1 MTEPGDPP
9 PGVLQVGF
17 GAFGP
22 VHLEAWLRLGLGDRL
37 WLADPDPAA
46 RARAA
51 AYNLPAERRVADFRS
66 VLDRVEVVDVLT
78 STPDHFPVC
87 AAALEAGRDVFCE
100 KPLTLSLDDAE
111 RLAVLV
117 ETTGRILQI
126 GYYFRHHP
134 LFRHARERVAAGDLG
149 ELRYL
154 SGTFAGFK
162 RARAD
167 MGVTA
172 SDAVHF
178 LDYFNW
184 LAGPPEQ
191 LFAIR
196 RDHLGR
202 GLDDLALI
210 LLEYPGGVVGKLE
223 AGLIQPGRHVD
234 LITPGALTSKEVAL
248 CGAQGAIEIDFP
260 AERLVWHRVRHELQ
274 AGLFRPVFEDARI
287 RHLPP
292 ATAVDVL
299 ASQFREFLGHVAA
312 RTQPAAD
319 VRACGVGI
327 ARLLEAIERSARSGQ
342 KVACNEPHDSSAS
355 CCRSGPLAGG

>member
-1 MTEPGDPP
+1 MKQRHS
-9 PGVLQVGF
+9 VLQIGF

-22 VHLEAWLRLGLGDRL
+22 VHLEAWLRLGLADRL
-37 WLADPDPAA
+37 WLADPDPDA

-51 AYNLPAERRVADFRS
+51 AYNLPAARIVADFRT
-66 VLDRVEVVDVLT
+66 VLDRVELVDVLT
-78 STPDHFPVC
+78 PTPQHTPVA
-87 AAALEAGRDVFCE
+87 AAALEAGKDVFCE
-100 KPLTLSLDDAE
+100 KPLTLGLAEAE
-111 RLAVLV
+111 RLAGLV
-117 ETTGRILQI
+117 GRTGRILQV

-134 LFRHARERVAAGDLG
+134 LFRYGKERVGAGDLG
-149 ELRYL
+149 ALRYL

-178 LDYFNW
+178 LDYFNS
-184 LAGPPEQ
+184 LVRAPPEQ
-191 LFAIR
+191 VFAIR
-196 RDHLGR
+196 RDHFGR

-223 AGLIQPGRHVD
+223 AGLIQPGRHID

-248 CGAQGAIEIDFP
+248 CGADGAIEIDFP
-260 AERLVWHRVRHELQ
+260 AERLVWHRVRHELLD
-274 AGLFRPVFEDARI
+274 GLWRPVFADARI
-287 RHLPP
+287 KHLPP

-312 RTQPAAD
+312 RSQPAAG
-319 VRACGVGI
+319 VQACGVEI
-327 ARLLEAIERSARSGQ
+327 ARLLEAIERSARSRQ
-342 KVACNEPHDSSAS
+342 PVS
-355 CCRSGPLAGG
+355 LAGPCQETAN

>member
-1 MTEPGDPP
+1 MRRAQPR
-9 PGVLQVGF
+9 GVLQVGY

-22 VHLEAWLRLGLGDRL
+22 IHLEAWLRLGLGDRL

-51 AYNLPAERRVADFRS
+51 AWNLPTERVGADFETL
-66 VLDRVEVVDVLT
+66 LDRVDVVDVLT
-78 STPDHFPVC
+78 ATPAHAAIC
-87 AAALEAGRDVFCE
+87 EAALAAGLDVFCE
-100 KPLTLSLDDAE
+100 KPLTLELDEAE
-111 RLAVLV
+111 RLAAKVAARGRVLQV
-117 ETTGRILQI
+117 

-134 LFRHARERVAAGDLG
+134 LFRYARERVAAGDLG

-178 LDYFNW
+178 LDYFGW
-184 LAGPPEQ
+184 LTGSLPERV
-191 LFAIR
+191 FALR
-196 RDHLGR
+196 RDHFGR

-210 LLEYPGGVVGKLE
+210 LLEYPNGAVGKIE

-248 CGAQGAIEIDFP
+248 CGAMGAIEIDFP
-260 AERLVWHRVRHELQ
+260 VERLTWHRVRHELQ
-274 AGLFRPVFEDARI
+274 DGLWRPVFDDARI
-287 RHLPP
+287 PRLAP

-299 ASQFREFLGHVAA
+299 ASQFGEFLGHVAA
-312 RTQPAAD
+312 RTTPEAEVQ
-319 VRACGVGI
+319 RCGVDI
-327 ARLLEAIERSARSGQ
+327 ARLLGAIAASARSGQ
-342 KVACNEPHDSSAS
+342 RVAVA
-355 CCRSGPLAGG
+355 AG

>member
-1 MTEPGDPP
+1 MSAEPPR
-9 PGVLQVGF
+9 GVLQVGY

-22 VHLEAWLRLGLGDRL
+22 VHLEAWLRLGLGGRL

-51 AYNLPAERRVADFRS
+51 AWNLPAERVVADFQA
-66 VLDRVEVVDVLT
+66 VLDRVEVVDVVT
-78 STPDHFPVC
+78 ATPAHVAVC
-87 AAALEAGRDVFCE
+87 EAALAAGRDVFCE
-100 KPLTLSLDDAE
+100 KPLTCELDDAE
-111 RLAVLV
+111 RLAATVAASGRVLQV
-117 ETTGRILQI
+117 

-134 LFRHARERVAAGDLG
+134 LFRYAKERIAAGDLG

-178 LDYFNW
+178 LDYFSW
-184 LAGPPEQ
+184 LAGAAPERA
-191 LFAIR
+191 FALR
-196 RDHLGR
+196 RDHFGR

-210 LLEYPGGVVGKLE
+210 LLEYPKGVLAKVE

-248 CGAQGAIEIDFP
+248 CGEDGAIEIDFP
-260 AERLVWHRVRHELQ
+260 AERLTWHRVRHELQ
-274 AGLFRPVFEDARI
+274 DGLWRPVFDDARI
-287 RHLPP
+287 PRLPP

-312 RTQPAAD
+312 RTAPEAD
-319 VRACGVGI
+319 VRRCGVEI
-327 ARLLEAIERSARSGQ
+327 ARLLAAIAASARAGRRVS
-342 KVACNEPHDSSAS
+342 
-355 CCRSGPLAGG
+355 LADP

>member
-1 MTEPGDPP
+1 MSAGLPR
-9 PGVLQVGF
+9 GVLQVGY

-22 VHLEAWLRLGLGDRL
+22 VHLEAWLRLGVADRL

-51 AYNLPAERRVADFRS
+51 AWNLPVGRVVADFREA
-66 VLDRVEVVDVLT
+66 LDRVEVVDVLT
-78 STPDHFPVC
+78 TTPEHFAVC
-87 AAALEAGRDVFCE
+87 DAALAAGLDVFCE
-100 KPLTLSLDDAE
+100 KPLTLALDEAE
-111 RLAVLV
+111 CLASRVAAS
-117 ETTGRILQI
+117 GRILQV

-134 LFRHARERVAAGDLG
+134 LFRYAKERVAAGALG

-178 LDYFNW
+178 LDYFGW
-184 LAGPPEQ
+184 LTGSLPERVVA
-191 LFAIR
+191 LR
-196 RDHLGR
+196 RDHFGR

-210 LLEYPGGVVGKLE
+210 LLEYPNGVVGKIE

-248 CGAQGAIEIDFP
+248 SGAQGAIEIDFP
-260 AERLVWHRVRHELQ
+260 IERLTWHRVRHELQ
-274 AGLFRPVFEDARI
+274 DGLWRPVFDDARMP
-287 RHLPP
+287 RLAP

-299 ASQFREFLGHVAA
+299 ASQLREFLGHVAT
-312 RTQPAAD
+312 RSQPEAD
-319 VRACGVGI
+319 VRRCGVDI
-327 ARLLEAIERSARSGQ
+327 ARLLAAIAASAQAGQ
-342 KVACNEPHDSSAS
+342 TVAVA
-355 CCRSGPLAGG
+355 GP

>member
-1 MTEPGDPP
+1 MSGTQPR
-9 PGVLQVGF
+9 GVLQVGF

-22 VHLEAWLRLGLGDRL
+22 VHLEAWLRLGMADRL
-37 WLADPDPAA
+37 WLADPDPQA

-51 AYNLPAERRVADFRS
+51 AWNLPAGRVVAEFREA
-66 VLDRVEVVDVLT
+66 LERVEGVDVLT
-78 STPDHFPVC
+78 ATPAHFAVC
-87 AAALEAGRDVFCE
+87 DAALAAGLDVFCE
-100 KPLTLSLDDAE
+100 KPLTLLLDEAE
-111 RLAVLV
+111 RLAARVAASGRVLQV
-117 ETTGRILQI
+117 

-134 LFRHARERVAAGDLG
+134 LFRYAKERVAAGDLG
-149 ELRYL
+149 ALRYL

-184 LAGPPEQ
+184 LTGTPPERV
-191 LFAIR
+191 FALR
-196 RDHLGR
+196 RDHFGR

-210 LLEYPGGVVGKLE
+210 LLEYAGGVVGKVE

-248 CGAQGAIEIDFP
+248 CGADGAIEIDFP
-260 AERLVWHRVRHELQ
+260 VQRLTWHRVRHELQ
-274 AGLFRPVFEDARI
+274 DGLYRPVFDDARI
-287 RHLPP
+287 PRLPP

-299 ASQFREFLGHVAA
+299 AGQFREFLGHVAA
-312 RTQPAAD
+312 RTAPEAD
-319 VRACGVGI
+319 VRRCGVEI
-327 ARLLEAIERSARSGQ
+327 ARLLEAIAASAQAGQ
-342 KVACNEPHDSSAS
+342 AVSVA
-355 CCRSGPLAGG
+355 GPLKPLVPDHAGAANS